1 MLDADHFKK
10 LEEIYSTMDFRRY
23 FEAGRNRFRYIEAQ
37 PTSNSTVVNKQL
49 VYYPKDSNTKE
60 ELMEKF
66 RNLDEVDRYAFL
78 RGFIRNNI
86 LNLWGQENNP
96 YKSYKLFD
104 NIMTALEAYL
114 FMVKY
119 REYDNITRM
128 YATGTTYTAS
138 GTYTSF
144 NSGTTYTASGT
155 YTSFNSSSSN
165 TMSVSFSRW

>member
-1 MLDADHFKK
+1 MAMLDADHFKK
-10 LEEIYSTMDFRRY
+10 LEEIYYTMDFRRY
-23 FEAGRNRFRYIEAQ
+23 FEAGRNRCSFIESR
-37 PTSNSTVVNKQL
+37 PNLNSTVVNNRL
-49 VYYPKDSNTKE
+49 VYYPKDSNTYE

-86 LNLWGQENNP
+86 MNLWGQEDNP
-96 YKSYKLFD
+96 YKSYRLFD
-104 NIMTALEAYL
+104 NILTALEAYL

-119 REYDNITRM
+119 REYDNMTRM
-128 YATGTTYTAS
+128 YVSGTTYSAS

-144 NSGTTYTASGT
+144 NS
-155 YTSFNSSSSN
+155 NSSD

>member
-1 MLDADHFKK
+1 MAMLDADHFKK
-10 LEEIYSTMDFRRY
+10 LEEIYYTMDFRRY
-23 FEAGRNRFRYIEAQ
+23 FEAGRNRCSFIEAR
-37 PTSNSTVVNKQL
+37 PNLNSTVVNNRL
-49 VYYPKDSNTKE
+49 VYYPKDSNTYE

-86 LNLWGQENNP
+86 MNLWGQEENP

-104 NIMTALEAYL
+104 NILTALEAYL

-119 REYDNITRM
+119 REYDNITRS
-128 YATGTTYTAS
+128 YV
-138 GTYTSF
+138 
-144 NSGTTYTASGT
+144 SGTTYSASGT
-155 YTSFNSSSSN
+155 YTSFNSSD